1 MRDVKVSI
9 SSVHYGLTIFSH
21 CAMLVDL
28 VVTEFQ
34 IPQDLPEDG
43 TYYSVG
49 VGLDVASRACGTS
62 ILICESYYTP
72 SCLMVNSAE

>member
-1 MRDVKVSI
+1 
-9 SSVHYGLTIFSH
+9 
-21 CAMLVDL
+21 MLVDL

-72 SCLMVNSAE
+72 SCLMVNSAEWEDVFPWKGLQGASEE